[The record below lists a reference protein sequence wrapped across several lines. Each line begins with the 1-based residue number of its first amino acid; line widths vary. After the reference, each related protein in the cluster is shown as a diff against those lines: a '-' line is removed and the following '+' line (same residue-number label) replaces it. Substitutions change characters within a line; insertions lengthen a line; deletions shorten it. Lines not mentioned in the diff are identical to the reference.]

1 MDQTQQESLSSQS
14 TIPIYLPESH
24 QAIKKISEKI
34 AEVRTQ
40 QQQEE
45 EHRRKLIILHQ
56 QQQIQQCE
64 ATARIKEEKI
74 ICEKKQQDQC
84 NFPAVPITDN
94 IPFNNYYYRNLNN
107 TANPQNSYNNAMDSI
122 SNQHSSQV
130 QVVTQHKSR
139 GRFYKKNV

>member
-1 MDQTQQESLSSQS
+1 MKLTFYLHPFCFVVQITLQVDQTQQESLSSQS

-24 QAIKKISEKI
+24 QAIKKITEKI

-64 ATARIKEEKI
+64 AAARIREGQI
-74 ICEKKQQDQC
+74 ICKKKQQDQC

-107 TANPQNSYNNAMDSI
+107 TAKLNIESTLFSSASRDS
-122 SNQHSSQV
+122 
-130 QVVTQHKSR
+130 T
-139 GRFYKKNV
+139 